1 MKQFVCDIAC
11 VCHMWMAWSQ
21 QIKYLQEID
30 FLKSFS
36 RFQFDLHEKEKSG
49 WFTGLVIVLRTESQ
63 EICLANIIFGVQAVN
78 QNENCFSFVQGH
90 SAISYAQLE
99 FELILESTT

>member
-63 EICLANIIFGVQAVN
+63 EICLANIICLVFKP
-78 QNENCFSFVQGH
+78 
-90 SAISYAQLE
+90 
-99 FELILESTT
+99 STKMRIVSVSCKGIRP